1 MKRYAL
7 ILLALIAATSVG
19 IWLLAWRSRP
29 PAPAPLV
36 RAERRPAPTTA
47 ADPPLVASPAPL
59 IVSPQTR
66 GAPADSQPADDLP
79 PLIADPAKA
88 RERVRALT
96 ATFNEAYLDE
106 LARYLAH
113 PSADVRAATLNAL
126 LLFDDPQAAPFLRA
140 AAEVVEKDPRSTG
153 EAVALREA
161 ADLLSTP
168 RQPGEF
174 RPAPTTP
181 DQPST
186 KQTRPQ

>member
-7 ILLALIAATSVG
+7 LLLALIAVTSAG
-19 IWLLAWRSRP
+19 IWLLVWRSSP
-29 PAPAPLV
+29 PAPVPSARSEPSP
-36 RAERRPAPTTA
+36 RPETA
-47 ADPPLVASPAPL
+47 SVPAPL
-59 IVSPQTR
+59 SVPSSPAA
-66 GAPADSQPADDLP
+66 APDTKTVAAEAPPPDLP

-88 RERVRALT
+88 QERVRALM

-113 PSADVRAATLNAL
+113 PSAEVRATTLNAL
-126 LLFDDPQAAPFLRA
+126 LLFDDPQAAPILRA
-140 AAEVVEKDPRSTG
+140 AAEIMEQDPKSAG

-161 ADLLSTP
+161 ADLLSAP
-168 RQPGEF
+168 RPAGEF

-186 KQTRPQ
+186 TRARF